1 MTDTPV
7 GPVAE
12 AVEAAEAAEAVEAA
26 AAEPPARAAVW
37 TVHAA
42 PIGPLLLVAT
52 REGLAHVVFH
62 AEGRTVGR
70 ALARAAAVLDA
81 PPLPWEPPAAEA
93 DGARH
98 LRTAVAELERYFAGA
113 REPFSVPLDWS
124 LTGGFHERVLR
135 ELAAGVPY
143 GHTVGYQDLAVRV
156 GEPGAARGRRGRH
169 GRQSAARRRALPPGA
184 GELGRAGRVRGRPR
198 HQAGAA
204 DAGGDPARTPV
215 LSQRARPRL
224 KTSGPPGPGPPGLQ
238 APGPPGTP
246 WCGCDAPVRLR
257 A

>member
-7 GPVAE
+7 GPV
-12 AVEAAEAAEAVEAA
+12 AEAAEAVEAA

-70 ALARAAAVLDA
+70 ALARAAAVLGA

-93 DGARH
+93 DGAGH

-135 ELAAGVPY
+135 ELAVGVPY

-156 GEPGAARGRRGRH
+156 GEPGAARAVGVAMGANPLPVVVPCHRVLESSGALGGFGGGRGTK
-169 GRQSAARRRALPPGA
+169 QALLTLEGILPEP
-184 GELGRAGRVRGRPR
+184 LF
-198 HQAGAA
+198 
-204 DAGGDPARTPV
+204 
-215 LSQRARPRL
+215 
-224 KTSGPPGPGPPGLQ
+224 
-238 APGPPGTP
+238 
-246 WCGCDAPVRLR
+246 
-257 A
+257 

>member
-70 ALARAAAVLDA
+70 ALARAAAVLGA

-143 GHTVGYQDLAVRV
+143 GHTVGSRIWPSGWASRV
-156 GEPGAARGRRGRH
+156 
-169 GRQSAARRRALPPGA
+169 
-184 GELGRAGRVRGRPR
+184 
-198 HQAGAA
+198 
-204 DAGGDPARTPV
+204 
-215 LSQRARPRL
+215 
-224 KTSGPPGPGPPGLQ
+224 PPGPSGSPW
-238 APGPPGTP
+238 APIRCPSSCPAT
-246 WCGCDAPVRLR
+246 GCWRARARWAGSGAAAAPSRR
-257 A
+257 C